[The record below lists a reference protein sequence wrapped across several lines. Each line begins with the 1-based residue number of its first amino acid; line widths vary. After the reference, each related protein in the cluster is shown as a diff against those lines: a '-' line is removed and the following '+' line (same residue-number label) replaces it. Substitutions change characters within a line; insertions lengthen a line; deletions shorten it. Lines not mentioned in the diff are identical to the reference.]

1 MLGSEYET
9 MRSLMSLLE
18 QTPTEDLKA
27 LVNNEQQLADM
38 VTDFKKGNGGPY
50 GILESE
56 RQLLVASNISLGEE
70 NLKKEPRLTDARRR
84 LEDSYQTANQLFKRV
99 KELEAMLENEKG
111 GTSIENALDQLRIA
125 AQMAEEESE

>member
-50 GILESE
+50 GVGSFLF
-56 RQLLVASNISLGEE
+56 
-70 NLKKEPRLTDARRR
+70 
-84 LEDSYQTANQLFKRV
+84 LFKICF
-99 KELEAMLENEKG
+99 
-111 GTSIENALDQLRIA
+111 TY
-125 AQMAEEESE
+125 